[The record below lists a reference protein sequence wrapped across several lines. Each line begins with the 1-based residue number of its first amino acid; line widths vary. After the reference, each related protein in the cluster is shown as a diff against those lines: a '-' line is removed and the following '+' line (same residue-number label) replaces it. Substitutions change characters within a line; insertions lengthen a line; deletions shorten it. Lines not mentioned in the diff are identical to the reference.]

1 MFKKVT
7 ENGRDVTGKYR
18 RKTLLESIAAQFKPV
33 WYWTKIVMGI
43 GLGGAM
49 VGGLIVGLS
58 IGSITKYTKAE
69 EVQVPVYVDTMP
81 QKIEALKDE
90 VVKDL
95 ESCESA
101 GHTEDDAIVILDNNK
116 AGTLKRKDIPSFGVL
131 QFKVSTVQHY
141 KKLIDG
147 ETLTNKQAVL
157 LALEAAEARELA
169 KSIIFETDGGIQN
182 WVNCSKKHG
191 LVDKVRIIKA
201 ITK

>member
-1 MFKKVT
+1 MKKIYYM
-7 ENGRDVTGKYR
+7 GRDITGKFSR
-18 RKTLLESIAAQFKPV
+18 ETFINKITRKAQAM

-69 EVQVPVYVDTMP
+69 EVHVPVYVDTMP

-147 ETLTNKQAVL
+147 EVLTNKQAVL

-182 WVNCSKKHG
+182 WVNCSNKHG

-201 ITK
+201 IIK